1 MKFKLTFY
9 LICVIFVALATEEV
23 KMNTTNKSKD
33 NSASIEIIDRNI
45 VSQNNIID
53 DCYII
58 VGDSRTVEMN
68 NYYNIDKNK
77 NYYVIA
83 SNKGD
88 YDYLINSAMPKIE
101 EIAQKKKEYNI
112 NVIMCL
118 GINDLARLDK
128 YIDTYKNISSK
139 YNLTIVSVNPIGYA
153 NGITNA
159 TIEMFNTNIK
169 NLFTFND
176 KWVYH
181 SRWYSLYKRNIRR
194 HIKYN
199 QSV

>member
-1 MKFKLTFY
+1 
-9 LICVIFVALATEEV
+9 
-23 KMNTTNKSKD
+23 MNTTNKNKD
-33 NSASIEIIDRNI
+33 NSASVEIIDRNI

-53 DCYII
+53 ECYII
-58 VGDSRTVEMN
+58 VGDSRTIEMN

-169 NLFTFND
+169 NMSGVQYIDTYSHLMTNGFTTVDGIHYTKETYGDILNIINQ
-176 KWVYH
+176 
-181 SRWYSLYKRNIRR
+181 YK
-194 HIKYN
+194 
-199 QSV
+199 